1 VSGEMTSA
9 LLDVLMAWWRTG
21 SVRQAAMRLGLAEQT
36 IKNQLAT
43 ARRRSHV
50 TDNLAAMEANW
61 KLLAHRNPDDY
72 RRLRYQFDAAY
83 RERVRNQSREAMR
96 RLRTK
101 RAA

>member
-1 VSGEMTSA
+1 MTPA
-9 LLDVLMAWWRTG
+9 LLDALMAWWRTG
-21 SVRQAAMRLGLAEQT
+21 SVRQAAEQLGRAEQT
-36 IKNQLAT
+36 VKNQLAT

-50 TDNLAAMEANW
+50 TNNLSAVKANW
-61 KLLAHRNPDDY
+61 KLLAQRYPDDY
-72 RRLRYQFDAAY
+72 RRLRYRLDVEY